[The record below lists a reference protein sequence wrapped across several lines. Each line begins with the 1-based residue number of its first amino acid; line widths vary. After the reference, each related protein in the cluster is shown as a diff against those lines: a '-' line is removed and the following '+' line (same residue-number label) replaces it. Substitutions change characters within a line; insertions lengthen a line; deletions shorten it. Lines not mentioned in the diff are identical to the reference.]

1 MSTGTNTSTL
11 MNISETSP
19 FYKGEC
25 SLKCDYSFLYNLS
38 TCTAYNEENSIL
50 FTYDSNTNGSAQVSY
65 NGIEYNVF
73 YIELVTPSIH
83 SFNGQQT
90 SAELIV
96 IHSPLVAGPSL
107 YVCIPI
113 VGSTGIDIIMSPA
126 TQLVSEMITQSI
138 ELIPKQ
144 GEQTTLNLQGYSLEH
159 IVPKQPFYSYSDLS
173 NNATWVVY
181 GAKSGITVSDNLIK
195 RLSEIISPSSDT
207 TQNGLPFYM
216 NKKGP
221 TNLSIKNLSDEI
233 YIDCQPTGS
242 STEQTNITTTLTN
255 TNNNSVMFFIYV
267 IFFLLVLFS
276 IYMLFAYIT
285 HSDKKSISLN
295 NIKNPFM

>member
-1 MSTGTNTSTL
+1 MSTDTNTSTL

-38 TCTAYNEENSIL
+38 TCRAYHQENSIS
-50 FTYDSNTNGSAQVSY
+50 FSYDSNTNGSAQVSY
-65 NGIEYNVF
+65 NGIEYNVWF
-73 YIELVTPSIH
+73 VELITPSIH
-83 SFNGQQT
+83 LFNGQQT
-90 SAELIV
+90 SAELFI
-96 IHSPLVAGPSL
+96 IHTPLVAGPSL

-113 VGSTGIDIIMSPA
+113 VGSTGIDIVMSPA
-126 TQLVSEMITQSI
+126 TQLVSEMISQSI
-138 ELIPKQ
+138 ELIPKD
-144 GEQTTLNLQGYSLEH
+144 GEETTLNLQGYSLEH
-159 IVPKQPFYSYSDLS
+159 IVPKQPFYSYTDIS
-173 NNATWVVY
+173 NNATYVVY
-181 GAKSGITVSDNLIK
+181 GAKSGVTVSDKLIK
-195 RLSEIISPSSDT
+195 RLSEILSPSNDT
-207 TQNGLPFYM
+207 TQNGLPFFM

-221 TNLSIKNLSDEI
+221 TNLSLQNLSDEI

-242 STEQTNITTTLTN
+242 STEQTNITTIKN
-255 TNNNSVMFFIYV
+255 TNNNSIMFFIYV

-295 NIKNPFM
+295 NIKNPFT